1 MSDGSARSPQ
11 HRQAGIQTA
20 AARRSQ
26 GQAVG
31 AALQQQDIQS
41 FSSADPKPPCCA
53 GKNSSGLS
61 AGADSMDAFAALIR
75 TEHAIWG
82 DIIRQAGMKAE

>member
-1 MSDGSARSPQ
+1 MYQLVAR
-11 HRQAGIQTA
+11 A
-20 AARRSQ
+20 A
-26 GQAVG
+26 
-31 AALQQQDIQS
+31 
-41 FSSADPKPPCCA
+41 PKPPCCA
-53 GKNSSGLS
+53 RKNSSGLS